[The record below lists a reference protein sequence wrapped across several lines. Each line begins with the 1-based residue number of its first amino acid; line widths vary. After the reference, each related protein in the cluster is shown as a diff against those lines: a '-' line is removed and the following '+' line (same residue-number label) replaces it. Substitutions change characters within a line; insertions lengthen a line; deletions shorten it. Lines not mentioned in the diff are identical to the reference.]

1 MTNEKVLLPREVV
14 EGINHLR
21 NNLGK
26 SNSYILNE
34 SANWAVNH
42 FRNQSEENK
51 DLLMKALVVGFDV
64 KPEPVIIK
72 NEVSEETAKKLI
84 ERFESWGKP
93 TLFTYEDGK
102 RDGVLFALLELGIDI
117 KGINK

>member
-1 MTNEKVLLPREVV
+1 MTNEKVLLPANVV

-21 NNLGK
+21 HNLGK

-34 SANWAVNH
+34 SANWAVKDFANE
-42 FRNQSEENK
+42 SEANK
-51 DLLMKALVVGFDV
+51 DLLMKALIVGYDV
-64 KPEPVIIK
+64 KPNPVILK

-84 ERFESWGKP
+84 NRFESWGKP

>member
-1 MTNEKVLLPREVV
+1 MTNEKVLLPKNVV

-21 NNLGK
+21 NTLGK
-26 SNSYILNE
+26 SDLYILNE
-34 SANWAVNH
+34 SENWAVKYFANE
-42 FRNQSEENK
+42 SEANK
-51 DLLMKALVVGFDV
+51 ELLMKALVIGFEV
-64 KPEPVIIK
+64 KPEPVIVK

-84 ERFESWGKP
+84 NRFESWGKP